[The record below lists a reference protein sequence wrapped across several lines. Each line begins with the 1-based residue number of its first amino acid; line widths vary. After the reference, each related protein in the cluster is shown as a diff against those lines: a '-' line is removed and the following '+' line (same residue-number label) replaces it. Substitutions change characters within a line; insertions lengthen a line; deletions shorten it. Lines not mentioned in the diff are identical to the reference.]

1 MRWSFSPSKGTIFF
15 LKFSSNIETS
25 CQQNKTSSDKLEIP
39 CGTNFLRVLIFTM
52 FTIFPSAIRK
62 NKFPQKIIKRKHFSR
77 KNLIQII
84 KYTLYKIYKKKKKK
98 KKEIVSVQL
107 QLAPQF
113 RNKTVYNE
121 LVLHSV
127 RIPRSTVWKSVFP
140 LQPDCTY
147 LTRTKILSMPGTG
160 YFLKVNSQQKNQ
172 RVLVSWML
180 YGRSSGYHGFNQ
192 KQGLFYS
199 FNPHRTMARSH
210 TTRNR
215 DFLESISF

>member
-77 KNLIQII
+77 KNLLQSI
-84 KYTLYKIYKKKKKK
+84 KYTLSKIYYTHTKK

-113 RNKTVYNE
+113 RNKKVYNE

-127 RIPRSTVWKSVFP
+127 RIPRSTVWKSVF
-140 LQPDCTY
+140 LLHPD
-147 LTRTKILSMPGTG
+147 RT
-160 YFLKVNSQQKNQ
+160 
-172 RVLVSWML
+172 
-180 YGRSSGYHGFNQ
+180 
-192 KQGLFYS
+192 
-199 FNPHRTMARSH
+199 
-210 TTRNR
+210 
-215 DFLESISF
+215 

>member
-1 MRWSFSPSKGTIFF
+1 M
-15 LKFSSNIETS
+15 
-25 CQQNKTSSDKLEIP
+25 
-39 CGTNFLRVLIFTM
+39 
-52 FTIFPSAIRK
+52 
-62 NKFPQKIIKRKHFSR
+62 
-77 KNLIQII
+77 
-84 KYTLYKIYKKKKKK
+84 
-98 KKEIVSVQL
+98 SVQL

-127 RIPRSTVWKSVFP
+127 LIPRSTVWKSVFP
-140 LQPDCTY
+140 LQPDCKY

-180 YGRSSGYHGFNQ
+180 YGRSSGYHSFKQ

-215 DFLESISF
+215 DFLEPISFSFSIRSVRGSKFPVAIYVLNLIEYFEFFNPAISKIWQKTETISNKV